1 MQTSIKPNRPRAR
14 EIGIQIGNLPPGEL
28 NGMTDVPGVKVGHVT
43 RIAGEGPLSP
53 GNGPIRTGVTAIL
66 PHDGNIFREKVTATA
81 HIINAFGKSI
91 GLPQLLELGNIET
104 PILLTGT
111 LNVWTAADALVDYVS
126 AQNPGVYSFNPI
138 VGECNDS
145 FLNDIL
151 GRHVQREHVFEALE
165 TASHT
170 NIEEGVI
177 GAGVGMSGFG
187 WKAGIGTA
195 SRVVQMEGT
204 AYTVGVLV
212 LTNTGGASDLR
223 IDGFPIGQYLT
234 PEEISEERPGSI
246 MIIVATDAPLSHRQ
260 LTRVAR
266 RATFGLARTGAI
278 ASHGSGDFVIAFST
292 ANRIGTS
299 PLEGGGSPS
308 TFHDESALTVLF
320 RAAIEATEES
330 IINSLLKAHTVV
342 GRDDNVRHG
351 IPIHRIIEI
360 LGSQPPE
367 TPPWHE

>member
-1 MQTSIKPNRPRAR
+1 MQAPIKPNRPRAR
-14 EIGIQIGNLPPGEL
+14 EIGIQIGSLPTSEL

-43 RIAGEGPLSP
+43 RISGEGPLSP

-66 PHDGNIFREKVTATA
+66 PHDGNIFHEKVTATA

-170 NIEEGVI
+170 NVEEGVV

-195 SRVVQMEGT
+195 SRVVQVEKAT
-204 AYTVGVLV
+204 YTTGVLV
-212 LTNTGGASDLR
+212 LTNTGAASDLR
-223 IDGFPIGQYLT
+223 IDGFPVGEHLT
-234 PEEISEERPGSI
+234 PEDISEERPGSI

-292 ANRIGTS
+292 ANRIGV
-299 PLEGGGSPS
+299 SPS
-308 TFHDESALTVLF
+308 EGSLPMFHDEGALSLLF
-320 RAAIEATEES
+320 RAVIEATEES

-342 GRDDNVRHG
+342 GRDGNVRYG
-351 IPIHRIIEI
+351 IPIRRTLEI
-360 LGSQPPE
+360 LGLQPPE
-367 TPPWHE
+367 TLPLDE

>member
-1 MQTSIKPNRPRAR
+1 MQTPIKPNRPRAR
-14 EIGIQIGNLPPGEL
+14 EISIQIGVLPTGEL

-43 RIAGEGPLSP
+43 RISGEGSLSP

-170 NIEEGVI
+170 NVEEGVV

-187 WKAGIGTA
+187 WKGWDWNRLAC
-195 SRVVQMEGT
+195 
-204 AYTVGVLV
+204 
-212 LTNTGGASDLR
+212 
-223 IDGFPIGQYLT
+223 
-234 PEEISEERPGSI
+234 GSSGRNCLY
-246 MIIVATDAPLSHRQ
+246 DWR
-260 LTRVAR
+260 
-266 RATFGLARTGAI
+266 FGP
-278 ASHGSGDFVIAFST
+278 D
-292 ANRIGTS
+292 
-299 PLEGGGSPS
+299 
-308 TFHDESALTVLF
+308 
-320 RAAIEATEES
+320 
-330 IINSLLKAHTVV
+330 
-342 GRDDNVRHG
+342 
-351 IPIHRIIEI
+351 
-360 LGSQPPE
+360 
-367 TPPWHE
+367 

>member
-1 MQTSIKPNRPRAR
+1 MQTLTKPNRPRAR
-14 EIGIQIGNLPPGEL
+14 EIGIQIGVLPTGEL

-43 RIAGEGPLSP
+43 RIVGEGPLSP

-91 GLPQLLELGNIET
+91 GLPQLVELGNIET

-151 GRHVQREHVFEALE
+151 GRHVRREHVFEALE

-170 NIEEGVI
+170 NVEEGVV

-195 SRVVQMEGT
+195 SRVAQVGKA
-204 AYTVGVLV
+204 AYTVGALV
-212 LTNTGGASDLR
+212 LTNTGAASDLR
-223 IDGFPIGQYLT
+223 IDGFPVGQRLT
-234 PEEISEERPGSI
+234 PEDISEERPGSI

-260 LTRVAR
+260 LTRVAK

-278 ASHGSGDFVIAFST
+278 ASHGSGDFVIAFSA
-292 ANRIGTS
+292 ANRIGGALSEEGTS
-299 PLEGGGSPS
+299 PSI
-308 TFHDESALTVLF
+308 FHDEGALTLLF
-320 RAAIEATEES
+320 RAVIEATEES

-342 GRDDNVRHG
+342 GRDGNVRHG
-351 IPIHRIIEI
+351 IPIHRIVEI
-360 LGSQPPE
+360 LGL
-367 TPPWHE
+367 